1 MSGAQVQSQDDVPN
15 PAAYKF
21 SDDELLALKECSKES
36 LYYRCIPFGLV
47 SGGLAYAAVTK
58 GFLKGSP
65 KYGAVPKVLMAVGLG
80 YILGKFSYKSNC
92 EEKIMA
98 LPNSELAQIIRQRK
112 GRPLWP
118 RNVPDAS
125 SDSSAAED
133 SQSES
138 LVQEMR
144 AQDFTYGAPPTAS
157 GLDDSFRPSMDSFTV
172 SEQPLPPVSQNV
184 TSYEELRN
192 ENRREY
198 MMGTLEKQVKSSA
211 PAVSIPT
218 SRSSAVPKS
227 KNAYGDV
234 WEE

>member
-1 MSGAQVQSQDDVPN
+1 
-15 PAAYKF
+15 
-21 SDDELLALKECSKES
+21 
-36 LYYRCIPFGLV
+36 
-47 SGGLAYAAVTK
+47 
-58 GFLKGSP
+58 
-65 KYGAVPKVLMAVGLG
+65 
-80 YILGKFSYKSNC
+80 
-92 EEKIMA
+92 
-98 LPNSELAQIIRQRK
+98 
-112 GRPLWP
+112 
-118 RNVPDAS
+118 
-125 SDSSAAED
+125 
-133 SQSES
+133 
-138 LVQEMR
+138 MR